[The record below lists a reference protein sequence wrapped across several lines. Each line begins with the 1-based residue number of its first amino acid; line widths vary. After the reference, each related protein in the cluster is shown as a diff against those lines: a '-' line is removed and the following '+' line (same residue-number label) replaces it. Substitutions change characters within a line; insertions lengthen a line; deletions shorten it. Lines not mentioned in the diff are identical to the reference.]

1 MRRGMVSGTLSSESA
16 RLEAVYDYQ
25 ILDTPSEE
33 VFDAFARLAAQ
44 LCHAP
49 MASIS
54 LIDDDRVWFK
64 AAVGLGQFNQV
75 PRANSFCGTT
85 LATADLVE
93 VRDAKAEDRFKRNP
107 LTRDLGVRFYAG
119 MPLVTRGGY
128 VIGTLNVMDEKPRTF
143 SESECGTLRTLA
155 SSVIEQ
161 LDARRT
167 LMRLIDAS
175 RSELYHFD
183 LSSQRIVFAS
193 EGALRNLGYTAKE
206 MRDLPVESLLPRL
219 QSPFNVTR
227 LMRTISARD
236 GEPMVVNT
244 VARRKD
250 GSTYP
255 IELRVELV
263 RSYSR
268 PLVYVFGVDM
278 TERRAN
284 EDRIRLLSAAV
295 ENASD
300 AVAIYTPVEPY
311 DAKKPSTIIYVNDA
325 FLQSVGYKREEVIG
339 KTTALFVG
347 KRDDRKSVE
356 EVRARLLR
364 GETARYR
371 ARTYRKDG
379 STFWSEQSLRPL
391 LDSTGRV
398 THIVSV
404 RRDVTSDVMHE
415 AALSTQNDI
424 LTALTSVARELFA
437 ALVPRVLVD
446 RLLVGAGAMTGANV
460 RFWVALPGGGVVQSN
475 DLVAPSEARDAGDEF
490 LRGALASEVVLV
502 DEAGHRAVA
511 RIPTPDGPGWLIEAC
526 AKDGDALATSSVFAL
541 GLLAQ
546 YAAVAVRNVELYG
559 ELDARRG
566 AVVELNQVKADL
578 IAMLAHD
585 FKGPLTSIVGFAQ
598 VLAEDPKLDA
608 QSRQFLETITQNAMR
623 LSNLASDTLSL
634 SRLESSDFSLVRQSV
649 DVVELVQDVA
659 ATLGERRQ
667 IDVKIDVPD
676 HALVNGDVQ
685 RIGQVLE
692 NLIGNAI
699 KYSPN
704 GEPVSVSV
712 RRVDN
717 VIEFSVRDR
726 GIGIPQAELTNL
738 FSRFARGS
746 NARRLGITGTGF
758 GLYLARLIVEKHGG
772 TIGVESVENKGST
785 FIVRL
790 PATSPGEEDDRTHR
804 LLLVDPEGEVRSF
817 TAHALRG
824 AHYRLRVVQNTGE
837 ALVLLADE
845 RFDAA
850 LIDGD
855 DDEVIKKVP
864 RRIRREVAFLRIGT
878 TNEQERGWD
887 AAIGKP
893 FLVKDLVAAIES
905 TVERH
910 RVNA

>member
-1 MRRGMVSGTLSSESA
+1 MVSDTFSSESA

-49 MASIS
+49 MAALS
-54 LIDDDRVWFK
+54 LIDEDRVWLK
-64 AAVGLGQFNQV
+64 SAVGLGDFTEI
-75 PRANSFCGTT
+75 PRAGSFNVAT
-85 LATADLVE
+85 LATADVVE
-93 VRDAKAEDRFKRNP
+93 VRDAKDEDRFKRNP
-107 LTRDLGVRFYAG
+107 FVRDLGVRFYAG
-119 MPLVTRGGY
+119 IPLATRGGY
-128 VIGTLNVMDEKPRTF
+128 VIGTLDVMDTQPRNL
-143 SESECGTLRTLA
+143 SAAESSTLRTLA
-155 SSVIEQ
+155 SAVVEQ

-167 LMRLIDAS
+167 LMRLVDAS

-183 LSSQRIVFAS
+183 IATQRIVFAS
-193 EGALRNLGYTAKE
+193 EGALKNLGYTAKE
-206 MRDLPVESLLPRL
+206 MRDLPVESLLPDMKI
-219 QSPFNVTR
+219 PFSVNR
-227 LMRTISARD
+227 LMRSIAALD
-236 GEPMVVNT
+236 GEPMIVNT

-250 GSTYP
+250 GSVYP

-268 PLVYVFGVDM
+268 PLLYVFGVDM
-278 TERRAN
+278 TERRTS

-300 AVAIYTPVEPY
+300 AVAIYKPAEPF
-311 DAKKPSTIIYVNDA
+311 DAKKPSTVVYVNDA
-325 FLQSVGYKREEVIG
+325 FLQSVGYKRDEVIG
-339 KTTALFVG
+339 KTTDLFVG
-347 KRDDRKSVE
+347 RDDDRQAVE
-356 EVRARLLR
+356 EIRARLLR

-391 LDSTGRV
+391 MDAAGRV

-446 RLLVGAGAMTGANV
+446 RLLVGAAAMTGAEV
-460 RFWVALPGGGVVQSN
+460 RFWVALPGGGLTQSG
-475 DLVAPSEARDAGDEF
+475 DLIAAPDAKDGADDF
-490 LRGALASEVVLV
+490 LREALKAEVVLV
-502 DEAGHRAVA
+502 DDPGRRAAA
-511 RIPTPDGPGWLIEAC
+511 RIPTPDGPGWVLEAR
-526 AKDGDALATSSVFAL
+526 AQGDETLATSSVFAL

-559 ELDARRG
+559 ELDARRS

-608 QSRQFLETITQNAMR
+608 QSRQFLDTITQNAMR

-649 DVVELVQDVA
+649 DIVELVQDVA
-659 ATLGERRQ
+659 ATLSERRQ
-667 IDVKIDVPD
+667 IDVDVDAPES
-676 HALVNGDVQ
+676 LVNGDVQ

-704 GEPVSVSV
+704 GEPVSASV
-712 RRVDN
+712 RRVGN
-717 VIEFSVRDR
+717 FIEIAVRDR

-790 PATSPGEEDDRTHR
+790 PAMAPGEEDDRTNR
-804 LLLVDPEGEVRSF
+804 LLLVDPEGEIRSF

-824 AHYRLRVVQNTGE
+824 AHYRTRVVQTTGE

-855 DDEVIKKVP
+855 DDDDIIAKVP
-864 RRIRREVAFLRIGT
+864 RRIRREVAFVRIGAA
-878 TNEQERGWD
+878 NEAESGWD
-887 AAIGKP
+887 GAIGKP
-893 FLVKDLVAAIES
+893 FLVKDLVAAVES
-905 TVERH
+905 AVERR
-910 RVNA
+910 RVTA

>member
-1 MRRGMVSGTLSSESA
+1 MVSGTFSSESA
-16 RLEAVYDYQ
+16 RLETVYDYQ

-49 MASIS
+49 MAALA
-54 LIDDDRVWFK
+54 LIDEDRVWFK
-64 AAVGLGQFNQV
+64 STVGLGDFVEV
-75 PRANSFCGTT
+75 PRAGSFNAAA

-93 VRDAKAEDRFKRNP
+93 IRDVKSEDRYKRNP
-107 LTRDLGVRFYAG
+107 LARDLGVRFYAG

-128 VIGTLNVMDEKPRTF
+128 VIGTLDVMGTEARNLSPV
-143 SESECGTLRTLA
+143 ESSTLRTLA
-155 SSVIEQ
+155 SAVVEQ

-167 LMRLIDAS
+167 LMRLVDAS

-183 LSSQRIVFAS
+183 LSTQRIVFAS
-193 EGALRNLGYTAKE
+193 EGALKNLGYTAKE
-206 MRDLPVESLLPRL
+206 MRDLPVESLLPEMKG
-219 QSPFNVTR
+219 PFSVNR
-227 LMRTISARD
+227 LMRSISARD
-236 GEPMVVNT
+236 GEPMVINS
-244 VARRKD
+244 VACRKD
-250 GSTYP
+250 GSRYP

-268 PLVYVFGVDM
+268 PLLYVFGVDM
-278 TERRAN
+278 TERRTS

-300 AVAIYTPVEPY
+300 AVAIYKPSEPF
-311 DAKKPSTIIYVNDA
+311 DAKKPSAIVYVNDA
-325 FLQSVGYKREEVIG
+325 FLQSVGYKRDEIVG
-339 KTTALFVG
+339 KTTDLFVG
-347 KRDDRKSVE
+347 RNDDRKAVE
-356 EVRARLLR
+356 EIRARVLR
-364 GETARYR
+364 GEAARYR

-391 LDSTGRV
+391 MDAAGRV

-437 ALVPRVLVD
+437 ALVPRILVD
-446 RLLVGAGAMTGANV
+446 RLLVGAAAMTGADV
-460 RFWVALPGGGVVQSN
+460 RFWVALPGGGLAQSS
-475 DLVAPSEARDAGDEF
+475 DLVAPPETRDASDEF
-490 LRGALASEVVLV
+490 LRDALKAEVVLV
-502 DEAGHRAVA
+502 DEPGQRAVA
-511 RIPTPDGPGWLIEAC
+511 RIPTPDGPGWVLEAR
-526 AKDGDALATSSVFAL
+526 AQGEEPLATSSVFAL

-559 ELDARRG
+559 ELDARRS

-608 QSRQFLETITQNAMR
+608 QSRQFLDTITQNAMR

-649 DVVELVQDVA
+649 DIVELVKDVA
-659 ATLGERRQ
+659 ATLSERRQ
-667 IDVKIDVPD
+667 IDVEVDAPE
-676 HALVNGDVQ
+676 ALVNGDVQ

-712 RRVDN
+712 RK
-717 VIEFSVRDR
+717 IENLIEIAVKDR
-726 GIGIPQAELTNL
+726 GIGIPQPELTNL

-785 FIVRL
+785 FVVRL
-790 PATSPGEEDDRTHR
+790 PAMAPGEEDDRTHR
-804 LLLVDPEGEVRSF
+804 LLLVDPEGEIRSF

-824 AHYRLRVVQNTGE
+824 AHYRLRVVQTPAE

-855 DDEVIKKVP
+855 DDEDITRKVP
-864 RRIRREVAFLRIGT
+864 RRIRREVAFVRIGST
-878 TNEQERGWD
+878 SEAERGWD
-887 AAIGKP
+887 GAIGKP
-893 FLVKDLVAAIES
+893 FLVKDLVAAVEAA
-905 TVERH
+905 VERR
-910 RVNA
+910 RVSA

>member
-1 MRRGMVSGTLSSESA
+1 MVSGTLPSESA

-33 VFDAFARLAAQ
+33 VFDAFVRLAAQ

-49 MASIS
+49 MASLS
-54 LIDDDRVWFK
+54 LLDDDRIWFK
-64 AAVGLGQFNQV
+64 SAVGLGELMQI
-75 PRANSFCGTT
+75 PRVGSFCASA

-93 VRDAKAEDRFKRNP
+93 VRDAKADERYKRNP
-107 LTRDLGVRFYAG
+107 LVREWGVRFYAG
-119 MPLVTRGGY
+119 VPLVTRGGY
-128 VIGTLNVMDEKPRTF
+128 VIGTLDVLDQQARTL
-143 SESECGTLRTLA
+143 SDAECGTLRTLA
-155 SSVIEQ
+155 AAVMEQ

-167 LMRLIDAS
+167 LMRLVDAS

-183 LSSQRIVFAS
+183 LSTQRIVFAS
-193 EGALRNLGYTAKE
+193 EGALKNLGYTARE
-206 MRDLPVESLLPRL
+206 MRDLPVEKLLPEL
-219 QSPFNVTR
+219 QGPFSTNR
-227 LMRTISARD
+227 LMRSIASRD
-236 GEPMVVNT
+236 GEPLIVNT
-244 VARRKD
+244 TARRKD

-284 EDRIRLLSAAV
+284 EHRIRLLSAAV

-300 AVAIYTPVEPY
+300 AVAIYEPAEPP
-311 DAKKPSTIIYVNDA
+311 DPKKPSTIVYVNDA
-325 FLQSVGYKREEVIG
+325 FLQSVGYKRDEVIG
-339 KTTALFVG
+339 KPTTLFVG
-347 KRDDRKSVE
+347 KQEDRKTVE
-356 EVRARLLR
+356 DVRARLLR

-391 LDSTGRV
+391 IDASGRV
-398 THIVSV
+398 THLVSV
-404 RRDVTSDVMHE
+404 RRDITSDVMHE

-446 RLLVGAGAMTGANV
+446 RLLVGAAAMTGANV
-460 RFWVALPGGGVVQSN
+460 RFWVALPGGGLVQSG
-475 DLVAPSEARDAGDEF
+475 DLVAPPDSRDSGDEF
-490 LRGALASEVVLV
+490 LRQALTAEVVLV
-502 DEAGHRAVA
+502 DDAARRAVA
-511 RIPTPDGPGWLIEAC
+511 RIPTPDGPGWLIEAT
-526 AKDGDALATSSVFAL
+526 ATDEGPLTTSSVFAL

-649 DVVELVQDVA
+649 EIVELVRDVA
-659 ATLGERRQ
+659 DTLGERRQ
-667 IDVKIDVPD
+667 IDVKIEDEE
-676 HALVNGDVQ
+676 ALVNGDVQ

-704 GEPVSVSV
+704 GEPVSVGV
-712 RRVDN
+712 RRDDGM
-717 VIEFSVRDR
+717 IEITVRDR

-772 TIGVESVENKGST
+772 TIAVESVENKGST

-804 LLLVDPEGEVRSF
+804 LLLVDPEGEIRSF
-817 TAHALRG
+817 TAHALRT
-824 AHYRLRVVQNTGE
+824 AHYRLRVVQTTSE
-837 ALVLLADE
+837 ALTLLADE

-850 LIDGD
+850 LIDSE
-855 DDEVIKKVP
+855 DEEIVKKVP
-864 RRIRREVAFLRIGT
+864 RRIRREVAFVRIGT
-878 TNEQERGWD
+878 VSEPRAWD

-893 FLVKDLVAAIES
+893 FLVKDLVAVIES
-905 TVERH
+905 AVEQH
-910 RVNA
+910 RVSA

>member
-1 MRRGMVSGTLSSESA
+1 MISGALSSESA
-16 RLEAVYDYQ
+16 RLEAVYEYQ

-33 VFDAFARLAAQ
+33 VFDAFARLASQ
-44 LCHAP
+44 LCHTS

-54 LIDDDRVWFK
+54 LIDEDRIWFK
-64 AAVGLGQFNQV
+64 APIGLGQFAEV
-75 PRANSFCGTT
+75 PRAGSFPSAALT
-85 LATADLVE
+85 TADLVE
-93 VRDAKAEDRFKRNP
+93 IRDAKSDDRYKRNP
-107 LTRDLGVRFYAG
+107 LVRDLGVRFYAG

-128 VIGTLNVMDEKPRTF
+128 VIGMLEVMDEQPRSL
-143 SESECGTLRTLA
+143 SETECGTLRTL
-155 SSVIEQ
+155 SSAVIEQ

-167 LMRLIDAS
+167 LMRLVDAS

-183 LSSQRIVFAS
+183 LSSERIVFAS

-206 MRDLPVESLLPRL
+206 MRDLPVDMLLPKL
-219 QSPFNVTR
+219 QAPFNVNR
-227 LMRTISARD
+227 LMRSISARD
-236 GEPMVVNT
+236 GEPMVINT
-244 VARRKD
+244 IARRKD
-250 GSTYP
+250 GTTYP

-268 PLVYVFGVDM
+268 PLVYVYGVDM
-278 TERRAN
+278 TERRAS
-284 EDRIRLLSAAV
+284 EDRIRLLSVAV

-300 AVAIYTPVEPY
+300 AVAIYKPAEPY
-311 DAKKPSTIIYVNDA
+311 DPKKASTIVYVNDA

-347 KRDDRKSVE
+347 KRDDRKTVE
-356 EVRARLLR
+356 EIRGRLLR
-364 GETARYR
+364 GETTRYR

-391 LDSTGRV
+391 MDSSGRV

-446 RLLVGAGAMTGANV
+446 RLLVGAAAMTGANV
-460 RFWVALPGGGVVQSN
+460 RFWVALPGGGVTESA
-475 DLVAPSEARDAGDEF
+475 DLVPPPDAKDTSDEF
-490 LRGALASEVVLV
+490 LLQALTAEVVLV
-502 DEAGHRAVA
+502 DEPARRAVA
-511 RIPTPDGPGWLIEAC
+511 RIPTPDGPGWLIEAR
-526 AKDGDALATSSVFAL
+526 ARGDESLATSSVFAL

-608 QSRQFLETITQNAMR
+608 QSRQFLDTITQNAMR

-649 DVVELVQDVA
+649 DIVELVRDIA
-659 ATLGERRQ
+659 ATLSERRQ
-667 IDVKIDVPD
+667 IDVKIDAEE
-676 HALVNGDVQ
+676 ALVNGDVQ

-704 GEPVSVSV
+704 GEPVSVTV
-712 RRVDN
+712 RLDDGWVE
-717 VIEFSVRDR
+717 IAVRDR

-758 GLYLARLIVEKHGG
+758 GLYLARLIVEKHAG

-785 FIVRL
+785 FIVRF

-824 AHYRLRVVQNTGE
+824 AHYRLRVVQTTGE
-837 ALVLLADE
+837 ALVMLSDE

-855 DDEVIKKVP
+855 DDDMLKSVP
-864 RRIRREVAFLRIGT
+864 RRIRREVAFVRIGASADP
-878 TNEQERGWD
+878 GWD
-887 AAIGKP
+887 AVIGKP
-893 FLVKDLVAAIES
+893 FLVKDLVAVVES
-905 TVERH
+905 AVERKH
-910 RVNA
+910 VNT